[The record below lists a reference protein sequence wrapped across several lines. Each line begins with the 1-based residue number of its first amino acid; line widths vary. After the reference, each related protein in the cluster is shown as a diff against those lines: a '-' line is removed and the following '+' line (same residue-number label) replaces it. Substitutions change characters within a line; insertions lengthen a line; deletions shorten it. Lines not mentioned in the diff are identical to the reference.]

1 MDQKERV
8 QEIFLKLKVTIG
20 GRRVTK
26 KEQKNQ
32 PRKQTLLGIHV
43 VTHNALIQY
52 PPSTSGASL
61 AAGGSAA
68 SMLEQ
73 TSSAVS
79 ALSDQRKTLFL
90 WVEDLGESPA
100 RLISLTISFPLLLC
114 PY

>member
-1 MDQKERV
+1 MDQKERT

-43 VTHNALIQY
+43 ETHNALIQY
-52 PPSTSGASL
+52 PPLTSGASL
-61 AAGGSAA
+61 VVGGSAA

-73 TSSAVS
+73 TSSAAS
-79 ALSDQRKTLFL
+79 ARSDQRKTLFL
-90 WVEDLGESPA
+90 CVDDLG
-100 RLISLTISFPLLLC
+100 
-114 PY
+114 

>member
-1 MDQKERV
+1 M
-8 QEIFLKLKVTIG
+8 TG

-43 VTHNALIQY
+43 ETHSALIQY
-52 PPSTSGASL
+52 PPSISGASL

-73 TSSAVS
+73 TSSAAS
-79 ALSDQRKTLFL
+79 ARSDQRKTLFL
-90 WVEDLGESPA
+90 WVEVLGESPA